1 MFLSVIVILGCRT
14 MKAAGKTTDINDDG
28 EAVTDSTLV
37 VLVDADY
44 KMSHG
49 WGHVFSCK
57 VKDVIHGEL
66 EDSVFGL
73 SVYATVQ
80 LYDDLLLSFKKY
92 HDLKMTFTLN
102 PERRYGP
109 PPGFRDSH
117 GNYWELISVSRSKA
131 PFVDL
136 IANTL
141 YQYFPDL
148 AGFNS
153 TIGTYAYDSFPP
165 LLYSKPAPEEW
176 SKGLKVVADGDSVK
190 GFVKIWRKEGKI
202 EYIWITAPYPDGG
215 EFYAFGN
222 DMVDVLYPVN
232 SRGYLFMTQ
241 VGVVKWRYIY
251 EIGLLR
257 KQVFY
262 RTSPS
267 SPSSPDRPQAASPI
281 WAVDEI
287 EYWPGTDTPH
297 YTYRFNEPGTE
308 NVSGKS
314 WNSRKVFDSEGKL
327 TREEDSKGTV
337 LWERRSP

>member
-1 MFLSVIVILGCRT
+1 MVLSVIVIAGCRT
-14 MKAAGKTTDINDDG
+14 MEAADKTTDTDDDG

-37 VLVDADY
+37 VLVDAEY

-57 VKDVIHGEL
+57 VKDVISGEL

-80 LYDDLLLSFKKY
+80 LYDDLLLPFKKY

-117 GNYWELISVSRSKA
+117 GNYWELFSVSQSKT

-136 IANTL
+136 IPNTT

-148 AGFNS
+148 ADFNS
-153 TIGTYAYDSFPP
+153 TIGIYAYDSFPP
-165 LLYSKPAPEEW
+165 LRYSKPAPGEW
-176 SKGLKVVADGDSVK
+176 SKGLKAIAHGDSNS
-190 GFVKIWRKEGKI
+190 GFVRIWRKEGKI
-202 EYIWITAPYPDGG
+202 EYVWITAPYPDGG
-215 EFYAFGN
+215 EFYAFDD

-232 SRGYLFMTQ
+232 SRGYLFMTE
-241 VGVVKWRYIY
+241 VGVTKWRYIY
-251 EIGLLR
+251 ESGLL
-257 KQVFY
+257 QTIVY
-262 RTSPS
+262 YGAGTP
-267 SPSSPDRPQAASPI
+267 SPI

-297 YTYRFNEPGTE
+297 YTCRFNEPGDE
-308 NVSGKS
+308 DVSAKS
-314 WNSRKVFDSEGKL
+314 WDSRKVFDSEGKL
-327 TREEDSKGTV
+327 TREEDSKGNV
-337 LWERRSP
+337 LWEKKSR